1 MFTKYVIG
9 GIMKIKGVNNM
20 KIDVSIGT
28 LPSLLLS
35 VLVSDWIAAMVL
47 FVALK
52 LTGVIAWSW
61 LWVLCPIW
69 ILPFIIA
76 CFLVLVGAF
85 VVTCMFV
92 ALLLALI
99 PGTKS

>member
-1 MFTKYVIG
+1 M
-9 GIMKIKGVNNM
+9 NM
-20 KIDVSIGT
+20 QIDLSSGT
-28 LPSLLLS
+28 ALGLPGLSLL
-35 VLVSDWIAAMVL
+35 L

-61 LWVLCPIW
+61 LWVLSPIW

-76 CFLVLVGAF
+76 CFLVVVGAF
-85 VVTCMFV
+85 VVTCMLV

-99 PGTKS
+99 PG

>member
-20 KIDVSIGT
+20 NMEIDVTTGT
-28 LPSLLLS
+28 AVGLPGLFLL
-35 VLVSDWIAAMVL
+35 L